1 MKLES
6 LETLLEV
13 LEMVSFKLFDFEQ
26 DLEGNHALARHQ
38 RIQRALKDLQE
49 EINEHVR
56 GKHV

>member
-13 LEMVSFKLFDFEQ
+13 MEMVSFKLFDFEQ
-26 DLEGNHALARHQ
+26 DTDGTTSLDRHQ

-56 GKHV
+56 GKYV